1 MSQFKYF
8 AAQEP
13 QKCASTILQRA
24 GQYYNFHSTNGW
36 LQKMISSYKAYYGSY
51 YDNVQY
57 GHSITFG
64 GEQGEYAQIPVNHY
78 RNIAQHMLVMTTSS
92 RPAMEAR
99 AVNTDYKSQVQTILA
114 NGILDYYM
122 REKRME
128 YYIKT
133 AVEQAIVFGA
143 GFIKMEWD
151 AIAGEIYDY
160 ETKEIQNDDGSITED
175 LDPEKPMYEGD
186 VKFTNLSPFD
196 VVFDSYKEDQNH
208 DWVVTRSFKNKYDLA
223 ARYPELENKIKGL
236 QTKSDQILFKFST
249 GFTAEHTDD
258 VAVYEFYHKRTEF
271 MPKGRYMMFLAEDII
286 LYDGEMPYRTIP
298 VLRIA
303 PSDLLGTP
311 YGYTPMFDLLPLQ
324 EAVNGLYSTIMT
336 NQSAFGVQNIYV
348 PRGADITINALEG
361 GLNVIEGNSNAGRPE
376 SLNLTNTPPEIF
388 NFLQMMIKDMETL
401 SGVNS
406 VARGNPESSLK
417 SGAALALVQS
427 LALQFASNL
436 QSQYIKLIE
445 DMGTSLVKMLQD
457 FAVTKRTITL
467 ISGVS
472 NNTNVKEFSADDL
485 SNVTRVVV
493 DMANPLSRTTSG
505 KIQLAESLLQYQL
518 IKDPAQYLS
527 VVNTGK
533 LETAT
538 EDVQK
543 EVLLIRAENEKLISG
558 DLPMAVAIEDHVKH
572 IKGHQSVLFDPE
584 LKKDPTL
591 VQNVLTHIYDHID
604 LLQNTDP
611 RLLQVLGQV
620 PIPPPQQ
627 NAPQP
632 SEVAPQQ
639 AQGLSS
645 ENASVMQA
653 VQAGQMPAEI
663 MGPGMEQPVN
673 LPNIP
678 SPPAPFQQNPVLLNQ
693 Q

>member
-1 MSQFKYF
+1 MSEQRYF
-8 AAQEP
+8 AAMP
-13 QKCASTILQRA
+13 AQKCASVVLQRA
-24 GQYYNFHSTNGW
+24 AQYYNFHSTNGW
-36 LQKMISSYKAYYGSY
+36 LQKIISSYKAYYGSY
-51 YDNVQY
+51 YENIQY
-57 GHSITFG
+57 SHSLTFG
-64 GEQGEYAQIPVNHY
+64 GEQGEYVQTPVNHY
-78 RNIAQHMLVMTTSS
+78 RNIGQHMLVMTTSS

-99 AVNTDYKSQVQTILA
+99 SVNTDYKSQVQTILA

-133 AVEQAIVFGA
+133 AVEQAIVMGA

-151 AIAGEIYDY
+151 SQSGEIYDY
-160 ETKEIQNDDGSITED
+160 EMKEVEDADGNVSLEA
-175 LDPEKPMYEGD
+175 DPNKPLYEGD

-196 VVFDSYKEDQNH
+196 VVFDTYKEDQNH
-208 DWVVTRSFKNKYDLA
+208 DWVLTRSFKNKFDLA
-223 ARYPELENKIKGL
+223 ARYPELEDKIQGL
-236 QTKSDQILFKFST
+236 QTKSDQLTFKFSS
-249 GFTAEHTDD
+249 GFYSETTDD
-258 VAVYEFYHKRTEF
+258 VPVYEFYHKKTEY
-271 MPKGRYMMFLAEDII
+271 MPNGRFVLFLTEDIV
-286 LYDGEMPYRTIP
+286 LYDGPMPYRNIP
-298 VLRIA
+298 ILRIS

-348 PRGADITINALEG
+348 PRGADITLNALEG
-361 GLNVIEGNSNAGRPE
+361 GLNVIEGNSGAGVPQP
-376 SLNLTNTPPEIF
+376 LNLTSTPAEVF
-388 NFLQMMIKDMETL
+388 QFLQMLIKDMETL

-436 QSQYIKLIE
+436 QSQYIHLIE
-445 DMGTSLVKMLQD
+445 DLGTNLVKMLQD
-457 FAVTKRTITL
+457 FAVTKRTVTL

-472 NNTNVKEFSADDL
+472 NNTNIKEFNSDDL
-485 SNVTRVVV
+485 SNISRVVV
-493 DMANPLSRTTSG
+493 DVGNPLARTTSG
-505 KIQLAESLLQYQL
+505 KLQLAESLLQYQL

-543 EVLLIRAENEKLISG
+543 ELLLIRAENEKLVSG
-558 DLPMAVAIEDHVKH
+558 EKPQAIATEDHVKH

-584 LKKDPTL
+584 LKKDPNL
-591 VQNVLTHIYDHID
+591 VKDVLDHIYEHID

-611 RLLQVLGQV
+611 RLLQVLGQA
-620 PIPPPQQ
+620 PLPPQQ
-627 NAPQP
+627 QAPDASQ
-632 SEVAPQQ
+632 VAPQQ
-639 AQGLSS
+639 AQNG
-645 ENASVMQA
+645 MQSQNPEMMA
-653 VQAGQMPAEI
+653 PVVGQMPQEI
-663 MGPGMEQPVN
+663 QGPGMAQAVN

-678 SPPAPFQQNPVLLNQ
+678 TPPEPFQGQQVLLNQ
-693 Q
+693 GQ